1 LSGSQAGE
9 FDRFIHA
16 IDPRLRSHP
25 NKSLRSHL
33 LGVWQL
39 AHALQTH
46 LKLPLEVDLLQLASL
61 THDIGKAHP
70 GFQAYLI
77 EDDITKGP
85 HHAAPSAWWTLAL
98 ASELKLPF
106 EKAFWGAEVVRRHHT
121 GLKNFRETLNDWND
135 DAAAAARLENWHHA
149 RGLLPN
155 YPINFEENGLPE
167 LDDLFW
173 DIDCDPGIDTWL
185 DFRLLYSLLVASDR
199 MDALGIENFSFH
211 PIPKLEMP
219 IFENAHSPINRWRQQ
234 IQEDCFSHALE
245 TVKEPGI
252 YSLTLPTGAGKT
264 ITGLRIA
271 SSLAKRNDLASLIYI
286 LPFISIVEQTADTAR
301 QCFQKDLIQEDHS
314 LVLIDADETASPWQR
329 MLSQFR
335 YWQQP
340 VLISTMAQF
349 WESLFN
355 SRANHTMNFHRLANA
370 VIILDEPQTLP
381 PKFWQGLGQLLDF
394 LAKHLG
400 SYFLLM
406 TATQPH
412 ISRYSDYGFEIAP
425 HRYQFP
431 KVRHCYQVRHT
442 GSAVSLSEIEEIL
455 IEERLLDD
463 APEGLI
469 VLNTK
474 RSALETFNLV
484 EDLLGDDKQVELLY
498 LSTWLTPW
506 RRRKVL
512 DHLKTIE
519 RQDNPRILIS
529 TQVVEA
535 GVDLDF
541 NWVIRDFGPFDSII
555 QVAGRCNRHGKRDDT
570 GRVFITNLKDDRGR
584 SFAGYVYD
592 KILLEA
598 TRDILAEKT
607 EFDEK
612 EVPGLID
619 AYYHMILDRLTP
631 EDLVGNLKA
640 GKWGTMPNLYPETPE
655 RYIQVVVEETDEVV
669 ELIHVLETTD
679 WNLNNL
685 HQKRSAMRRLQ
696 QYVIEIPVKMK
707 PSMDLF
713 CAQIPHTEPLLK
725 EILGGQMLFLSRKLI
740 GDEKNKLLYHQ
751 VKGFIP
757 PDDDPSMLAF

>member
-1 LSGSQAGE
+1 MSGSQAGE
-9 FDRFIHA
+9 FDRYIHA

-25 NKSLRSHL
+25 NKALRRHL

-39 AHALQTH
+39 SYTLQTR
-46 LKLPLEVDLLQLASL
+46 LNLPLELDLLKLASL

-85 HHAAPSAWWTLAL
+85 HHAASSAWWTLAL
-98 ASELKLPF
+98 ASEIKLPM
-106 EKAFWGAEVVRRHHT
+106 EKAFWCAEAVRRHHT
-121 GLKNFRETLNDWND
+121 GLKNVCETLNDWND

-149 RGLLPN
+149 RALLPN
-155 YPINFEENGLPE
+155 YPTNFDEKGLPE

-173 DIDCDPGIDTWL
+173 DIDRDPGIETWL
-185 DFRLLYSLLVASDR
+185 SFRVLYSLLIASDR
-199 MDALGIENFSFH
+199 MDALGIENLFFH
-211 PIPKLEMP
+211 PIPKLEIP
-219 IFENAHSPINRWRQQ
+219 NFEDTQTPINRWRQQ
-234 IQEDCFSHALE
+234 IQEECFSHA
-245 TVKEPGI
+245 VGKIKEPGI

-264 ITGLRIA
+264 ITGLRIS

-314 LVLIDADETASPWQR
+314 LVLIDADETASPWYR
-329 MLSQFR
+329 MLTQFR

-394 LAKHLG
+394 LAKQLG

-412 ISRYSDYGFEIAP
+412 ISSYSDFGFEIAP
-425 HRYQFP
+425 RRYQFP
-431 KVRHCYQVRHT
+431 KVRHRYKVCHAR
-442 GSAVSLSEIEEIL
+442 SEVSLSEIEEIL
-455 IEERLLDD
+455 INEKLLDD

-474 RSALETFNLV
+474 RSALKTFNLV
-484 EDLLGDDKQVELLY
+484 EDLLRDEKQAELLY

-512 DHLKTIE
+512 EYLKTIE
-519 RQDNPRILIS
+519 RQDVPRILVS

-555 QVAGRCNRHGKRDDT
+555 QVAGRCNRHGKRDEA
-570 GRVFITNLKDDRGR
+570 GRVFITNLKDERGHT
-584 SFAGYVYD
+584 FAGYVYD

-598 TRDILAEKT
+598 TRDILDERT

-612 EVPGLID
+612 DVPALID
-619 AYYHMILDRLTP
+619 AYYSMIIDRLTP
-631 EDLVGNLKA
+631 EDLMGDLKA

-655 RYIQVVVEETDEVV
+655 RHIQVVVEETDEVV

-679 WNLNNL
+679 WDLDNLN
-685 HQKRSAMRRLQ
+685 QKRSAMRRLQ
-696 QYVIEIPVKMK
+696 QYVIEIPVKIK
-707 PSMDLF
+707 PSLDLY

-740 GDEKNKLLYHQ
+740 GDEKNKFLYHR
-751 VKGFIP
+751 VKGFVP
-757 PDDDPSMLAF
+757 PDDDSSMLAF